1 MSAVASI
8 VPLAFGALR
17 RNLMRS
23 LLTSLGVI
31 IGVGALIVTVSS
43 GEGSK
48 AVLEEQ
54 LATLGTNLLIVLP
67 GSSTLGGARGGPGTG
82 KPLTHADLL
91 AIVKGASAAR
101 YAAPVDRTVV
111 QVVLDNQNWLTTVY
125 GSTPDFFAI
134 REWTTSRGRFFNSSE
149 SDSGAKVCV
158 LGQTVATQ
166 LFGAGDPLGQ
176 VVRVK
181 AMPCEVVGVL
191 VSKGQSS
198 QGQDQDDLV
207 MIPFKTGEE
216 KVLGVASPNQATNL
230 TALYPPAP
238 NPFNLQPRLTGYVN
252 SIYVQATGQ
261 DRILTSIAEID
272 RILTRRHRI
281 KPTDIKDFD
290 IRNLSQIAET
300 AEGSSRVMAILLA
313 IVASISLL
321 VGGIGIMN
329 ILLVSV
335 TERTREI
342 GLRMAVGARRMHVLM
357 QFLAEAV
364 LISVSGGVAGIVAG
378 VVISE
383 IIALF
388 SQWSSPVSL
397 GAIVIGFAFSAAV
410 GIFFGYYPAQ
420 KAARLDPIQALR
432 YE

>member
-1 MSAVASI
+1 MSAIASI

-17 RNLMRS
+17 RNRMRS

-31 IGVGALIVTVSS
+31 IGVGALIVTVAS

-67 GSSTLGGARGGPGTG
+67 GSSTLGGVRGGPGTG

-91 AIVKGASAAR
+91 AILKGASAAR

-134 REWTTSRGRFFNSSE
+134 REWAIARGRLFNGSE

-158 LGQTVATQ
+158 IGQTVAAQ
-166 LFGAGDPLGQ
+166 LFGASDPLGQ
-176 VVRVK
+176 IVRVK

-191 VSKGQSS
+191 ASKGQSS

-207 MIPFKTGEE
+207 VMPWKTY
-216 KVLGVASPNQATNL
+216 KSRMMSQSP
-230 TALYPPAP
+230 LYVGSILVSAISPDDVSHAET
-238 NPFNLQPRLTGYVN
+238 QVTG
-252 SIYVQATGQ
+252 
-261 DRILTSIAEID
+261 ILRQQHRQSDAELD
-272 RILTRRHRI
+272 
-281 KPTDIKDFD
+281 DFTV
-290 IRNLSQIAET
+290 RNLADLAATQEKSADAQA
-300 AEGSSRVMAILLA
+300 GMLLN
-313 IVASISLL
+313 VAAVSLL

-329 ILLVSV
+329 IMLVSV

-342 GLRMAVGARRMHVLM
+342 GIRLAIGASENKVLL
-357 QFLAEAV
+357 QFLVEAV
-364 LISVSGGVAGIVAG
+364 VLSAAGGLIG
-378 VVISE
+378 
-383 IIALF
+383 IALGIGG
-388 SQWSSPVSL
+388 SL
-397 GAIVIGFAFSAAV
+397 ALASAMGWPFVLTPFWIVIAFGISMAIGVIFGF
-410 GIFFGYYPAQ
+410 YPAR
-420 KAARLDPIQALR
+420 KAARMNPIDALR
-432 YE
+432 FE

>member
-1 MSAVASI
+1 MSPIASI
-8 VPLAFGALR
+8 IPLAFGALG
-17 RNLMRS
+17 RNRMRS

-48 AVLEEQ
+48 AVLEQQ

-101 YAAPVDRTVV
+101 YTAPVDRTVV
-111 QVVLDNQNWLTTVY
+111 QVVIDNQNWLTTVY
-125 GSTPDFFAI
+125 GSTPEFFAI
-134 REWTTSRGRFFNSSE
+134 REWNIAHGRLFNSSE

-166 LFGAGDPLGQ
+166 LFGAGDALGQ
-176 VVRVK
+176 VVRVR

-207 MIPFKTGEE
+207 VMPWKTFK
-216 KVLGVASPNQATNL
+216 SRMMSQN
-230 TALYPPAP
+230 ALYVGSILVSAISPDEVSLA
-238 NPFNLQPRLTGYVN
+238 QAQVTG
-252 SIYVQATGQ
+252 
-261 DRILTSIAEID
+261 IL
-272 RILTRRHRI
+272 RQQHRQS
-281 KPTDIKDFD
+281 DGELDDFTV
-290 IRNLSQIAET
+290 RNLADLAATQEKSADAQT
-300 AEGSSRVMAILLA
+300 GMLLN
-313 IVASISLL
+313 VAAVSLL

-329 ILLVSV
+329 IMLVSV

-342 GLRMAVGARRMHVLM
+342 GIRLAIGASENKVLL
-357 QFLAEAV
+357 QFLVEAV
-364 LISVSGGVAGIVAG
+364 VLSAAGGLIGIALGIAGAAALASAMGWPFIVAPFWIGIAFGISMAIG
-378 VVISE
+378 VI
-383 IIALF
+383 F
-388 SQWSSPVSL
+388 
-397 GAIVIGFAFSAAV
+397 GF
-410 GIFFGYYPAQ
+410 YPAR
-420 KAARLDPIQALR
+420 KAARLNPIDALR
-432 YE
+432 FE